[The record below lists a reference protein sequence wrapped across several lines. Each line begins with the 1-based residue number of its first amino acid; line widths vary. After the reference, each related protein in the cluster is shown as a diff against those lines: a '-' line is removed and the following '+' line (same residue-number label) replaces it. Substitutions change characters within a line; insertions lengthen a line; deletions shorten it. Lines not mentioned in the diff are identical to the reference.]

1 MMWGW
6 SPQAQSIL
14 LPCEHLAF
22 KWPNSGLSKLPAAWI
37 ANSSTASPKI
47 TDEEMISAKM
57 QPGGRLA
64 VILMQA
70 GYHITAL

>member
-1 MMWGW
+1 M
-6 SPQAQSIL
+6 SIL
-14 LPCEHLAF
+14 LLNGPASE
-22 KWPNSGLSKLPAAWI
+22 LSKLPAAQV
-37 ANSSTASPKI
+37 ANSTASPEI
-47 TDEEMISAKM
+47 TDGEMMSAKM